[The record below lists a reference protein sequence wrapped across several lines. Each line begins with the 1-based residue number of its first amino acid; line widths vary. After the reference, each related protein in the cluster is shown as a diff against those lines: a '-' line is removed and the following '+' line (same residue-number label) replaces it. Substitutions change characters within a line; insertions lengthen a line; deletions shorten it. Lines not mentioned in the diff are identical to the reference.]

1 MISKIS
7 KILEKQ
13 DLIKLQFI
21 FLLNFFTFFFEFL
34 SLALIPL
41 FVSFV
46 FEIDTVLNKFENYG
60 VFYFSEI
67 ENETLVQYLGLLI
80 IIVFITKNVFYYFFV
95 YIQGK
100 FIADVKIKLSK
111 KLLNYY
117 VSCPFSYHLENNPA
131 KLTRNTNNS
140 IDGFSVYILRLVELL
155 KESLAILVI
164 FILLF
169 LVNPLTT
176 LSIFF
181 IFSIFGIFYHKIIRP
196 LYKERAKINETFK
209 VNLIQIVNETFG
221 AIKDIKLLNKEDEI
235 VEYYNQFRY
244 KYEKNIFHFFILQK
258 IPKLLLETLAI
269 VIITL
274 ATLIF
279 FKADYDLLSLLTIL
293 SLIVVALVRFI
304 PAFNSIIS
312 SIFFIKI
319 YQPSVDIIVDEFKKI
334 EELDNEK
341 KITKNN
347 DNKEI
352 IDFDESLISL
362 KDINFSYDNKN
373 NLTLKD
379 VNFNI
384 QKGNIIG
391 VTGETGAGK
400 STLFHIMLG
409 LLKPNSGTIY
419 FKNKDINSNIK
430 NWRTQIGYIAQNIYL
445 LDDTIE
451 KNISFNFL
459 NEKIDIK
466 KLDFAIKMSC
476 LEKKIAELPNGLK
489 TKVGNDGLRLSG
501 GEKQRVA
508 LARAIYRDP
517 DIFFMDESTSALDS
531 ETEEIIMKN
540 LKQNFTNK
548 TIILIAHRNSTINA
562 CDRIINIKDGIIY
575 ESKLDETK
583 KNN

>member
-7 KILEKQ
+7 KILEKK

-41 FVSFV
+41 FVSFI
-46 FEIDTVLNKFENYG
+46 FEVETVLNKFENYG
-60 VFYFSEI
+60 ISYFSKMD
-67 ENETLVQYLGLLI
+67 NDVLVQYLGILI
-80 IIVFITKNVFYYFFV
+80 IFVFIIKNVFYYFFV
-95 YIQGK
+95 YIQGR
-100 FIADVKIKLSK
+100 FVADVKVKLSK

-117 VSCPFSYHLENNPA
+117 VTCPFSYHLENNPA
-131 KLTRNTNNS
+131 KLTRNTTNS

-155 KESLAILVI
+155 KEFLAILVI
-164 FILLF
+164 FLLLL

-196 LYKERAKINETFK
+196 LYKNKAKINETYK
-209 VNLIQIVNETFG
+209 VNLIQSVNETFG
-221 AIKDIKLLNKEDEI
+221 AIKDIKLLNKENEI
-235 VEYYNQFRY
+235 INYYHQFRY
-244 KYEKNIFHFFILQK
+244 KYEQNLFHFFILQR
-258 IPKLLLETLAI
+258 IPKLMLETLAI

-274 ATLIF
+274 SALIF
-279 FKADYDLLSLLTIL
+279 FNANYDLLTLLTVL

-319 YQPSVDIIVDEFKKI
+319 YQPSVDILLNEFNKI
-334 EELDNEK
+334 EELEK
-341 KITKNN
+341 EKIKYQNKNVEKN
-347 DNKEI
+347 SDTEKN
-352 IDFDESLISL
+352 LISL
-362 KDINFSYDNKN
+362 KNIGFTYEGKKNF
-373 NLTLKD
+373 TLKNI
-379 VNFNI
+379 NFNI

-409 LLKPNSGTIY
+409 LLKPNSGTVY
-419 FKNKDINSNIK
+419 FNNKDINSNIE
-430 NWRTQIGYIAQNIYL
+430 NWRDQIGYIAQNIYL

-451 KNISFNFL
+451 KNISFDFL
-459 NEKIDIK
+459 NQKIDNK
-466 KLDFAIKMSC
+466 KMDFAIKMSC
-476 LEKKIAELPNGLK
+476 LEKKISELPDGLK
-489 TKVGNDGLRLSG
+489 TQVGNDGLRLSG

-508 LARAIYRDP
+508 LARAIYRGP

-531 ETEEIIMKN
+531 ETEQKIIEN
-540 LKQNFTNK
+540 LKQNFSNK
-548 TIILIAHRNSTINA
+548 TIILIAHRKSTINA
-562 CDRIINIKDGIIY
+562 CDRIINIKDGII
-575 ESKLDETK
+575 SDGKLDE
-583 KNN
+583 

>member
-7 KILEKQ
+7 KILEKK

-41 FVSFV
+41 FVSFI
-46 FEIDTVLNKFENYG
+46 FEVETVLNKFENYG
-60 VFYFSEI
+60 ISYFSEMD
-67 ENETLVQYLGLLI
+67 NDVLVQYLGILI
-80 IIVFITKNVFYYFFV
+80 IFVFIIKNIFFYFFV
-95 YIQGK
+95 YIQGR
-100 FIADVKIKLSK
+100 FVADVKVKLSK

-117 VSCPFSYHLENNPA
+117 VTCPFSYHLENNPA
-131 KLTRNTNNS
+131 KLTRNTTNS

-155 KESLAILVI
+155 KEFLAILVI

-169 LVNPLTT
+169 FVNSATT

-181 IFSIFGIFYHKIIRP
+181 IFLIFAIFYHKIIRP
-196 LYKERAKINETFK
+196 LYKNKAKTNESYK
-209 VNLIQIVNETFG
+209 VNLIQSVNETFG

-235 VEYYNQFRY
+235 VNYYHQFRY
-244 KYEKNIFHFFILQK
+244 KYEQNLFHFFILQK

-274 ATLIF
+274 SALIF
-279 FKADYDLLSLLTIL
+279 FNADYDLLTLLTIL
-293 SLIVVALVRFI
+293 SLVVVALVRFI

-319 YQPSVDIIVDEFKKI
+319 YQPSVDILLNEFNKI
-334 EELDNEK
+334 EELEK
-341 KITKNN
+341 IITGNQNKNFEKN
-347 DNKEI
+347 LGTGKN
-352 IDFDESLISL
+352 LISL
-362 KDINFSYDNKN
+362 KNVAFSYDGNKN
-373 NLTLKD
+373 FTLEN

-384 QKGNIIG
+384 QKGDIIG

-409 LLKPNSGTIY
+409 LLKPNLGSVY
-419 FKNKDINSNIK
+419 FNNKDINSNIE
-430 NWRTQIGYIAQNIYL
+430 NWRNQIGYIAQNIYL

-451 KNISFNFL
+451 KNISFDFL
-459 NEKIDIK
+459 NQKIDNEK
-466 KLDFAIKMSC
+466 MDFAIKMSC
-476 LEKKIAELPNGLK
+476 LDKKIFELPDGLK
-489 TKVGNDGLRLSG
+489 TRVGNDGLRLSG
-501 GEKQRVA
+501 GEKQRIA

-531 ETEEIIMKN
+531 ETEQKIIEN
-540 LKQNFTNK
+540 LKQNFSNK
-548 TIILIAHRNSTINA
+548 TIILIAHRKSTINT
-562 CDRIINIKDGIIY
+562 CDRIINVKDGIIS
-575 ESKLDETK
+575 EGKLDE
-583 KNN
+583 